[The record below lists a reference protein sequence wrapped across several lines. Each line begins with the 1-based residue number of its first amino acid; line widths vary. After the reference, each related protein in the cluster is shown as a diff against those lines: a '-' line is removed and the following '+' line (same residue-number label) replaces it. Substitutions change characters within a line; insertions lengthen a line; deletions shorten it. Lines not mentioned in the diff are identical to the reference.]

1 MDDRIFKGRL
11 ARWND
16 DRGFGF
22 VRSEGD
28 SKDVFLHIS
37 AFRRNIGRRPQ
48 LGDII
53 YYQTH
58 TENNGKVRAVNAAI
72 EGLAPKS
79 PNYTLA
85 RLSDHAGRSE
95 ARRRVNRSPAAA
107 VGHPITRTR
116 IGKPKVRRNG
126 GWMSNALYM
135 LLLGSLAIFGYNKL
149 AYDGGPVT
157 DSSEIP
163 SRGVQD
169 VTEIVSQG
177 LPMRERYSCQGK
189 VYCSQMTSCEEARYY
204 LVNCPGTKMDGDRDG
219 VPCESQWCGR

>member
-1 MDDRIFKGRL
+1 
-11 ARWND
+11 
-16 DRGFGF
+16 
-22 VRSEGD
+22 
-28 SKDVFLHIS
+28 
-37 AFRRNIGRRPQ
+37 
-48 LGDII
+48 
-53 YYQTH
+53 
-58 TENNGKVRAVNAAI
+58 
-72 EGLAPKS
+72 
-79 PNYTLA
+79 
-85 RLSDHAGRSE
+85 
-95 ARRRVNRSPAAA
+95 
-107 VGHPITRTR
+107 
-116 IGKPKVRRNG
+116 
-126 GWMSNALYM
+126 MSTALNM